1 MKPLSNVSDHI
12 SIICGIR
19 LPNRHCEEERR
30 SNPENQPNLLDC
42 FASLANR
49 RFDIVND
56 AKRQKNSNM
65 FKNINFVEIF
75 SSFIVMAAIIDIFGS
90 IPIFVSMK
98 EQNKTIK
105 AGQACLTALGLFLA
119 FFFAGDALLKLFGID
134 AASFAVAGSFV
145 LFILAVEM
153 ILGREI
159 IKNEGGKSGASI
171 VPIAF
176 PLIAGPGAL
185 TALLS
190 LRAEYAIVNILIGL
204 LLNILLDY
212 IVISQL
218 DRIRKLLGENLIFIL
233 RKFFG
238 VILLAIAVNMFVN
251 NISVIIANV
260 QK

>member
-1 MKPLSNVSDHI
+1 
-12 SIICGIR
+12 
-19 LPNRHCEEERR
+19 
-30 SNPENQPNLLDC
+30 
-42 FASLANR
+42 
-49 RFDIVND
+49 
-56 AKRQKNSNM
+56 M
-65 FKNINFVEIF
+65 FGEINFVEIF

-90 IPIFVSMK
+90 IPIFMNMK
-98 EQNKTIK
+98 EQHMTIK
-105 AGQACLTALGLFLA
+105 AGQACLTASGLFLA

-134 AASFAVAGSFV
+134 TASFAVAGSFV

-159 IKNEGGKSGASI
+159 IKNDGGKGGASI

-190 LRAEYAIVNILIGL
+190 LRADYAIINILIGL

-218 DRIRKLLGENLIFIL
+218 DRIQKWMGENLIFIL

-251 NISVIIANV
+251 NISVIIASV

>member
-1 MKPLSNVSDHI
+1 
-12 SIICGIR
+12 
-19 LPNRHCEEERR
+19 
-30 SNPENQPNLLDC
+30 
-42 FASLANR
+42 
-49 RFDIVND
+49 
-56 AKRQKNSNM
+56 M
-65 FKNINFVEIF
+65 FSNINFVEIF
-75 SSFIVMAAIIDIFGS
+75 SSFIVMAAIIDILGS

-98 EQNKTIK
+98 QQNKTIK
-105 AGQACLTALGLFLA
+105 AGQACMTALGLFLA
-119 FFFAGDALLKLFGID
+119 FFFAGDALLRLFGID

-159 IKNEGGKSGASI
+159 IKNEGGTSGASI

-190 LRAEYAIVNILIGL
+190 LRADYAIINILIGL
-204 LLNILLDY
+204 ILNILLDY

-218 DRIRKLLGENLIFIL
+218 ERIQKLMGNNLIFIL

-251 NISVIIANV
+251 NISVIIASV
-260 QK
+260 PK